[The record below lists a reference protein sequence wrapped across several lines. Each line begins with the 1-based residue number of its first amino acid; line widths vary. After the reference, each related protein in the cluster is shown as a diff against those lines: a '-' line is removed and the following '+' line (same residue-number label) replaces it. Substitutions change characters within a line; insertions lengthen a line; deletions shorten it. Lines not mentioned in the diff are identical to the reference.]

1 MKPYSIIYCIDIY
14 SGKSGNGA
22 SNALRGLILK
32 NPCLGN
38 YKLFCKTYVEGD
50 LKDIVPTIETGKNVV
65 DEFVRGSY
73 QCIHWFRANGL
84 ELYAEIIQEIRIRK
98 LKIPIISTICQQPT
112 ASGLFLTPIEVK
124 YPSRIIFID
133 NTAYNNKY
141 FRFIPELRR
150 KMIRFGGWTI
160 EGIKIYDEIL
170 NNEVLTNKKDER
182 IVYGRGGTLN
192 KCPHNMFE
200 IFDKIAPPKKFVIV
214 GSGPLKKWIQEEI
227 SKRKDYEIVLLDA
240 MPRQAWLEIVSSFDI
255 FLYHLP
261 MDAYSSTDGTM
272 MHAMWMRKPIVY
284 YGPDAPKEFLKDG
297 YNSKIALTEVDL
309 VKCCNELA
317 TNKEERIRL
326 GENARKT
333 VNSFQS
339 YEQFLDKMNQQYEDV
354 TPLPPLRL
362 SVNYL
367 SAYAWYMYKQDKSWL
382 LRMMKAPIDL
392 LRVKMAI
399 GTRCKKVFS

>member
-1 MKPYSIIYCIDIY
+1 MKQYSVIYCIDIY

-22 SNALRGLILK
+22 SNALRGLILN
-32 NPCLGN
+32 NPCLGY

-50 LKDIVPTIETGKNVV
+50 LKDIVPVIGTGKDVV
-65 DEFVRGSY
+65 DEYVRGSY
-73 QCIHWFRANGL
+73 QCIHWIRANGF
-84 ELYAEIIQEIRIRK
+84 ELYTGIIQEIKIRK
-98 LKIPIISTICQQPT
+98 LNLPIISTICQQPT
-112 ASGLFLTPIEVK
+112 ALGLFLAPIEVK

-133 NTAYNNKY
+133 NTSYNNKY

-150 KMIRFGGWTI
+150 KMIRIGGWTV
-160 EGIKIYDEIL
+160 EGIKIYDEIFS
-170 NNEVLTNKKDER
+170 NKISINEEDKI

-192 KCPHNMFE
+192 KCPLNMFE
-200 IFDKIAPPKKFVIV
+200 IFDKIAPPKKFIIV
-214 GSGPLKKWIQEEI
+214 GSGPQKEWIQEEI

-240 MPRQAWLEIVSSFDI
+240 MPRKVWLETLASFDI

-284 YGPDAPKEFLKDG
+284 YGPDAPKEVLKDG
-297 YNSKIALTEVDL
+297 YNSKIALSEVDV

-317 TNKEERIRL
+317 KKKEERIRL

-339 YEQFLDKMNQQYEDV
+339 YEQYLEKVNQQYESIA
-354 TPLPPLRL
+354 PLPPLRL
-362 SVNYL
+362 SVPYL
-367 SAYAWYMYKQDKSWL
+367 CAYAWSMYNQDKSWL
-382 LRMMKAPIDL
+382 LRMMKAPFNQ

-399 GTRCKKVFS
+399 RTRCKKVFG